1 VPEPSDGSLNI
12 YAYID
17 LNHAVDLDAMRPVPA
32 NATLKMLRC
41 IFGSHIMQLAVAMS
55 SMESENM
62 DLCFGTCETLG
73 LNIAITNLGYAKQKL
88 SQSIKTISQRYT
100 SV

>member
-1 VPEPSDGSLNI
+1 MIAILSPRGSQVPKHKSMFS
-12 YAYID
+12 
-17 LNHAVDLDAMRPVPA
+17 VPA

-62 DLCFGTCETLG
+62 DLCFGTCEILG
-73 LNIAITNLGYAKQKL
+73 LNIAITNLGYHL
-88 SQSIKTISQRYT
+88 F
-100 SV
+100 